1 MSLTASLAFGVALSS
16 QKDESNLCQWWLST
30 LTSHYQPRGIILGML
45 DISGRQL
52 ACQGYMQGKEMVL
65 SLAVDDYSHPLAYV
79 LQKLQPWT
87 WDSLLGGARIEHS
100 GFRAVL
106 AELGQECGLHARPLL
121 ASDGRPVAVLALLDQ
136 AQRLHAWQESTEL
149 TSLAQIFCNQ
159 LGLIRELGQSR
170 RDRSVLQDS
179 LRQRQDE
186 EVMACQHEQ
195 LLSTQLVGESAAIVQ
210 LRQQIRQA
218 ASHRLS
224 VLTLGETGCGKEVV
238 ARLIHLCSARSDK
251 PFVAINCAAIP
262 EDLIES
268 ELFGYQKGAF
278 SGAANN
284 KSGLVAQAHGGTL
297 FLDEVGDMPLTM
309 QAKLLRVLET
319 RYFRPL
325 GGDKECYSDFRL
337 LAATHQP
344 LSQWVAE
351 GRFRADLYHRL
362 CQSLLRIPPLR
373 ERMEDIQPLCH
384 HFWSQFSS
392 QDERPSQPLPP
403 GLLQALQ
410 HHDFPGNVR
419 ELRNLLEVLWAHG
432 RSGKPISLTHL
443 PSEFRQ
449 QGSGSSHPGVDDHTH
464 IHDLRQAIEHFEAS
478 VIASRMR
485 HYQGNR
491 LLVAQSL
498 NLPKRTLD
506 HKCQKL
512 EVN

>member
-1 MSLTASLAFGVALSS
+1 MTLTASLAFGLALSS
-16 QKDESNLCQWWLST
+16 QKDESNLCHWWLST
-30 LTSHYQPRGIILGML
+30 LMGHFQPKGIMLGML
-45 DISGRQL
+45 DVSGRQL
-52 ACQGYMQGKEMVL
+52 VCQGWIQGREITL
-65 SLAVDDYSHPLAYV
+65 SLAVDDYSHPLACV
-79 LQKLQPWT
+79 LQKLQPWS
-87 WDSLLGGARIEHS
+87 WDSLLGGARIAHP
-100 GFRAVL
+100 GFRALL
-106 AELGQECGLHARPLL
+106 AELGQACGLHARPLL
-121 ASDGRPVAVLALLDQ
+121 ATDGRPVAVLALLDK
-136 AQRLHAWQESTEL
+136 AQRLQTWQASEEL
-149 TSLAQIFCNQ
+149 TSLIQIFCNQ
-159 LGLIRELGQSR
+159 LGLMRELGQSR
-170 RDRSVLQDS
+170 RERSVLQDS
-179 LRQRQDE
+179 LRQRQDKE
-186 EVMACQHEQ
+186 ALTCQHQ
-195 LLSTQLVGESAAIVQ
+195 RLLVEQLVGESAAIVQ
-210 LRQQIRQA
+210 LRQQIHEA

-238 ARLIHLCSARSDK
+238 ARLIHLCSPRADK

-262 EDLIES
+262 ENLIES

-278 SGAANN
+278 SGASSN

-337 LAATHQP
+337 VAATHQP

-373 ERMEDIQPLCH
+373 ERMEDIHPLCH
-384 HFWSQFSS
+384 HFWTQFASQ
-392 QDERPSQPLPP
+392 EGEKRLPLPP
-403 GLLQALQ
+403 SLLQALQ
-410 HHDFPGNVR
+410 HHNFPGNVR

-432 RSGKPISLTHL
+432 RNGRPISLACL
-443 PSEFRQ
+443 PVEFAVPSE
-449 QGSGSSHPGVDDHTH
+449 GSRHSGEDEFIH
-464 IHDLRQAIEHFEAS
+464 IRDLRQAIRHFEAS
-478 VIASRMR
+478 VIASRM
-485 HYQGNR
+485 HQFQGNR